1 MTWVN
6 FQTVR
11 EGLDFFALLDH
22 YGFETK
28 STGRTQTKICCPFH
42 EDANPSCGINLE
54 KKVFNCFS
62 CGAKGN
68 VLDFFALMEG
78 FDPTKPAELRKAALL
93 AVETFGIDGGAQE
106 AKSGNQ
112 PKAKARPVRG
122 QKQPFKAVEPQA
134 GSSTS
139 EAAPENVSEPNA
151 ASDEVSDPVINPP
164 LSFELKLDTKH
175 LYLAEREVSKQLVA
189 DFGLGVAKK
198 GSMKGRLCFP
208 IHNEAGELIGYS
220 GRWVEE
226 DKPKDTPR
234 YKLPKGFE
242 KARVLFNLNRI
253 LSKREE
259 GLATRTVVIVEGFW
273 SVLRLHA
280 AGIPVVASFGD
291 SLSEAQVDLLIQ
303 AGIDS
308 AVLIFD
314 GDEAGR
320 KGALAALPVLASRL
334 FVKTVP
340 LEDGIK
346 PDTMGAD
353 VLASL
358 PRYQQG

>member
-11 EGLDFFALLDH
+11 EGLDFSDVLEHF
-22 YGFETK
+22 GFETK
-28 STGRTQTKICCPFH
+28 ANGRAQVKICCPFH
-42 EDANPSCGINLE
+42 EDANPSCGINLD

-62 CGAKGN
+62 CQTRGN
-68 VLDFFALMEG
+68 VLDFFAQMEG
-78 FDPTKPAELRKAALL
+78 FDPAKPAELRNAALL
-93 AVETFGIDGGAQE
+93 AVETFGIDGGVQE

-112 PKAKARPVRG
+112 PKAKQRPVRG
-122 QKQPFKAVEPQA
+122 QKRTAQPPKPAE
-134 GSSTS
+134 SSEVS
-139 EAAPENVSEPNA
+139 DAAPGPVSEPKS
-151 ASDEVSDPVINPP
+151 ASDAVSDPVVNPP
-164 LSFELKLDTKH
+164 LTFELKLDHTH
-175 LYLAEREVSKQLVA
+175 PFLAERGVSKQLVS

-198 GSMKGRLCFP
+198 GSMMGRLCFP

-220 GRWVEE
+220 GRWVDE

-242 KARVLFNLNRI
+242 KAQVLFNLNRV
-253 LSKREE
+253 LAKREE
-259 GLATRTVVIVEGFW
+259 GLTTTTVVIVEGFW

-291 SLSEAQVDLLIQ
+291 SLSEAQVDLLVQ
-303 AGIDS
+303 AGTTS

-320 KGALAALPVLASRL
+320 KGAVLALPVLASRL

-340 LEDGIK
+340 LEDGVK

-353 VLASL
+353 ILASL
-358 PRYQQG
+358 PRYVRS